1 MQFSPSQSGQY
12 TGISVQIP
20 VIRKEITFLY
30 RRLMISAEF
39 CCVFYIHHQEDKYA
53 LYYLTYFY
61 YL

>member
-1 MQFSPSQSGQY
+1 MSCSFLRHNPAS
-12 TGISVQIP
+12 IP
-20 VIRKEITFLY
+20 VYLCEFLLSAFLY